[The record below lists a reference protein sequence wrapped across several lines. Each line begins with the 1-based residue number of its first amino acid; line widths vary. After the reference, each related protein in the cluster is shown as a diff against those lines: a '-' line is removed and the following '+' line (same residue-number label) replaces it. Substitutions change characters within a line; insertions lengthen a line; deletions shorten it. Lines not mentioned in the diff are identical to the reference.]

1 MAFAY
6 NIEALGGPQRK
17 IALRC
22 IMAYRTVST
31 VAALVV
37 NGMTPVHL
45 AALESRRRYIKKK
58 QGEIFDEA
66 SERNSTVEK
75 LVTQRR
81 EGGFIGNVKPWIAR
95 RFGYSDF
102 HLTQMLTGHGCFR
115 KYLER
120 FKRSESPKFVDCVAE
135 EDDSEYTVFTCD
147 RWWRLRR
154 EVSVAI
160 RMELEPDTII
170 SRMLE
175 SRENWSIVKR
185 YVTKILSTKQ
195 EEERATQ
202 RHRR

>member
-1 MAFAY
+1 MNLNENVKYLRVSLCRRLRFRHQIQTVVVKVNATADALGRILPNVGGALAFAY

-75 LVTQRR
+75 L
-81 EGGFIGNVKPWIAR
+81 
-95 RFGYSDF
+95 
-102 HLTQMLTGHGCFR
+102 MLTGHGCFR

-154 EVSVAI
+154 E
-160 RMELEPDTII
+160 
-170 SRMLE
+170 
-175 SRENWSIVKR
+175 
-185 YVTKILSTKQ
+185 
-195 EEERATQ
+195 
-202 RHRR
+202 